1 MPVYHLDETFDMM
14 MFALKGHPKAGL
26 ACAGGHAI
34 DRGGRRYVAGLG
46 AADQEPPAYASIA
59 TDHVKK

>member
-1 MPVYHLDETFDMM
+1 MM

-26 ACAGGHAI
+26 ACAWGHAI

>member
-1 MPVYHLDETFDMM
+1 MM
-14 MFALKGHPKAGL
+14 MFALKGHPKAGV

-34 DRGGRRYVAGLG
+34 DRGGRRYVTVLG
-46 AADQEPPAYASIA
+46 VADQEPQDPAHASIA